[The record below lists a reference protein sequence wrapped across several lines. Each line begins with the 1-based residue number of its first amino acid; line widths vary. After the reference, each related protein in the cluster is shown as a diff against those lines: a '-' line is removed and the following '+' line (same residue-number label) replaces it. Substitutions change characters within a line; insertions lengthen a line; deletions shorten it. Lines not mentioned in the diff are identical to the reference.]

1 MTNSSNLTFSIY
13 TFGYLFR
20 GHLDSLLECVEKILK
35 QAIFDK
41 NGQAVKWSD
50 QNEIKVPSGKGLKIS
65 IIIVAFDQIHLFI
78 FVQYFDICNY
88 HNRFLNKTKM

>member
-50 QNEIKVPSGKGLKIS
+50 QNEIKVPSGNGLEIS

-78 FVQYFDICNY
+78 FVQYDDIIETKY
-88 HNRFLNKTKM
+88 HLEQI

>member
-50 QNEIKVPSGKGLKIS
+50 ENEIKVSPGDELKIS
-65 IIIVAFDQIHLFI
+65 ISIVAFDSIHI
-78 FVQYFDICNY
+78 YIHIC
-88 HNRFLNKTKM
+88 TV